1 MFNFSAIHSVEIL
14 SSERVDNLSKNC
26 RMALMSALV
35 DTLVEVA
42 KTGNIEEINKV
53 ATRKSRLDALES
65 KLQADSSFRE
75 DDEKALTVAQLQLSV
90 LPKYKCSFDKL
101 PLTRRYQLLEEYV
114 KGMNAKEKAA
124 K

>member
-1 MFNFSAIHSVEIL
+1 MFNFNAIHSVEIL

-53 ATRKSRLDALES
+53 ATRKSRLDALEA
-65 KLQADSSFRE
+65 KLQADSSYRE

-114 KGMNAKEKAA
+114 KAQNAKEKAA